1 MKCLFDMSDLDTSK
15 KYYSINLY
23 KYRILDAI
31 QEKDYSKI
39 LLILNDSNVEYITKK
54 YPYFKYVIYTEK
66 KDILSKIPLIN
77 HYIASI
83 RFAAFINNIG
93 GGTFFTASNIDY
105 KITKR
110 LKIRKVCV
118 IHDIKAI
125 WEGNSIIKKLLQI
138 YRVKNYYRKLINN
151 SDVTIAIS
159 NFTRQNI
166 LENISGINEKK
177 LVVIY
182 NSVVV
187 SEKSIKPAG
196 FNNSDYILY
205 VNSLD
210 EYKNIVTLVKSF
222 ILLKDRITNDL
233 VIVAS
238 PNEYY
243 RTTII
248 PLIEKAKITHRV
260 HLYSN
265 VPDYELHYIY
275 EHARIFVSPSLNE
288 GFGYTP
294 LEAAICM
301 CPVLCSKCEAL
312 PDTTQGKLNYY
323 EKATDEKELA
333 NRLYSLI
340 NNQVDKEDLA
350 NISKYFNSVYSP
362 SKHQSELFKVLKL

>member
-1 MKCLFDMSDLDTSK
+1 M
-15 KYYSINLY
+15 
-23 KYRILDAI
+23 
-31 QEKDYSKI
+31 
-39 LLILNDSNVEYITKK
+39 
-54 YPYFKYVIYTEK
+54 
-66 KDILSKIPLIN
+66 
-77 HYIASI
+77 
-83 RFAAFINNIG
+83 
-93 GGTFFTASNIDY
+93 
-105 KITKR
+105 
-110 LKIRKVCV
+110 
-118 IHDIKAI
+118 
-125 WEGNSIIKKLLQI
+125 QI